1 MAKKVAQ
8 TTLGGMSISVT
19 DNSEEVQRALKNAIE
34 RALWSIGATAEG
46 HAKEVITQENR
57 IEFGRMRDSIAHV
70 EDETSTVF
78 GTNVEYAIYQE
89 LGTRYIRPAKF
100 LTRAA
105 TEHNSE
111 YKQIVK
117 QSLENA

>member
-19 DNSEEVQRALKNAIE
+19 DNSEEVQRALKNAID

-46 HAKEVITQENR
+46 HAKDIITALGR
-57 IEFGRMRDSIAHV
+57 VDTGRMRDSIAHV
-70 EDETSTVF
+70 EDDTSTVF
-78 GTNVEYAIYQE
+78 GTNVDYAIFQE
-89 LGTRYIRPAKF
+89 LGTVDIRPAKF